1 MTGWKDQLHFYT
13 HEDHKYFR
21 SITRIKD
28 AGKTTLKRKGNAAV
42 RIEWDFTDHPIRI
55 TANDKACHSMSDMD
69 WNRESCRRRET
80 ADACERVGLQEK
92 AERNDR
98 ISCKDDPASVA
109 CENVRKHKQWL
120 QERKEE
126 CRKIPILLICK
137 KLAIVSRV
145 RMRHDRP
152 CDIAQDKA
160 DPAKLN
166 SPGGNAIMFGLCGG
180 IRDSPIGAGTG
191 RSGWWNAFNCGYQ
204 AYRQKKAVDD
214 NPYLNEG
221 KKDGWNEGWQAAKKA
236 CSTGRRPFY
245 PPKNQSDED
254 AVFGWGVRSMGIKGQ
269 K

>member
-1 MTGWKDQLHFYT
+1 MKRLLIATAMLALTASNALAYDDYEWDCGNDLIVTGWKDQLHFYT

-55 TANDKACHSMSDMD
+55 TVNDMACHSMSEMD
-69 WNRESCRRRET
+69 WNREGCRRRET
-80 ADACERVGLQEK
+80 ADACERVRLQEK

-126 CRKIPILLICK
+126 CRKIPTLLICK
-137 KLAIVSRV
+137 KSAIVSRV

-152 CDIAQDKA
+152 CDKAQDKP
-160 DPAKLN
+160 DYKKLN
-166 SPGGNAIMFGLCGG
+166 PKAEM
-180 IRDSPIGAGTG
+180 PTG
-191 RSGWWNAFNCGYQ
+191 SVCVAT
-204 AYRQKKAVDD
+204 
-214 NPYLNEG
+214 
-221 KKDGWNEGWQAAKKA
+221 
-236 CSTGRRPFY
+236 S
-245 PPKNQSDED
+245 
-254 AVFGWGVRSMGIKGQ
+254 
-269 K
+269 